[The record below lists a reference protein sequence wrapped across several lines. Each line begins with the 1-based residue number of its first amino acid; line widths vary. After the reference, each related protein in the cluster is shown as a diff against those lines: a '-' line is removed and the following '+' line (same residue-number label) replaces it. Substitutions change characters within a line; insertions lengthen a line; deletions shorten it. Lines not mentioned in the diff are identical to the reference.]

1 MAKNDINNIKDL
13 QDQIFA
19 SNYGLSRKF
28 LDKNQNEVFKSNK
41 AVHDALAGIGMGSS
55 SSNSLRDLSRI
66 VNKTIRYTETKV
78 ADQTNSSDKSG
89 LRSLTPMGNIDQSE
103 QQVIAQA
110 ASQHRS

>member
-1 MAKNDINNIKDL
+1 MAKNDIDNIKDL

-28 LDKNQNEVFKSNK
+28 LDKNQNEVFRSNK
-41 AVHDALAGIGMGSS
+41 AVHDALAGIGMGNS

-89 LRSLTPMGNIDQSE
+89 
-103 QQVIAQA
+103 
-110 ASQHRS
+110 